1 MNKVKSFLQENFSH
15 DIMVYGGVLAA
26 FWAAYSAMVLMAAA
40 LADLGFSPTQTGTIM
55 SARSIVGMVACALIG
70 NLADRVGSPRKIVM
84 FCSVISAVMY
94 ALGPVFM
101 SVGSGIW
108 TLGVLLILIA
118 ALFAS
123 PMHGLCDSW
132 VMRAAEV
139 KGTFNYA
146 KTRYFGSFSYAIA
159 NIVYAII
166 NRYTGSHNFTFYAF
180 GLLCLPLMALAV
192 YTKRDEKETRVVRK
206 EKSSFGLRA
215 VVKNYYLLMFLICYC
230 LASMPMNG
238 LTTFLSYK
246 LIEVVGSTAPIGVLS
261 ALRSFAE
268 IPSLLLCVWLI
279 KKIGLRKSMGLV
291 MILFTVVQVMLLTA
305 RGMGLI
311 YAALFLIGFTNG
323 GYMVCQIRY
332 VHAVTEPEARATAV
346 SLCVSMAMISGIL
359 ANAIGGVLTEAFG
372 TGAYFIFCGS
382 CVLLSLLIF
391 IINVPIG
398 KRLGFPVPEFKSQI

>member
-1 MNKVKSFLQENFSH
+1 
-15 DIMVYGGVLAA
+15 
-26 FWAAYSAMVLMAAA
+26 MVLMAAA

-55 SARSIVGMVACALIG
+55 SARSVVGMLACALIG
-70 NLADRVGSPRKIVM
+70 NLADRVGSPRKIVL
-84 FCSVISAVMY
+84 FCACTSAVMY
-94 ALGPVFM
+94 ACAPLVM

-108 TLGVLLILIA
+108 TLGIALLLISA
-118 ALFAS
+118 FFAS

-139 KGTFNYA
+139 KGSFNYA
-146 KTRYFGSFSYAIA
+146 KTRYFGSISYAIA
-159 NIVYAII
+159 NIVYALI
-166 NRYTGSHNFTFYAF
+166 NKRTGNHNFTFYAF
-180 GLLCLPLMALAV
+180 GLLCIPLIALAL
-192 YTKRDEKETRVVRK
+192 YTKQDENQTRVVRK

-215 VVKNYYLLMFLICYC
+215 VVKNYYLLMFLVCYC

-246 LIEVVGSTAPIGVLS
+246 LIEVVGSTAPIGALS

-279 KKIGLRKSMGLV
+279 KKIGLRKSMGVV
-291 MILFTVVQVMLLTA
+291 MILFTVVQVMLLSA
-305 RGMGLI
+305 KGMGLI
-311 YAALFLIGFTNG
+311 TAALFLIGFTNG

-332 VHAVTEPEARATAV
+332 VHAVTEPAARATAV

-359 ANAIGGVLTEAFG
+359 ANSIGGVLTEHFG

-398 KRLGFPVPEFKSQI
+398 KKLGYPVPQFKSQI